1 MIKKYFFKILKI
13 LKYSIVGIG
22 SILFVKGYSLEI
34 GEMNVDLSWSLTQK
48 YDDNVTFRSKDPI
61 EDFITIL
68 SISGKGSY
76 EKKRDTLNVIATLN
90 QNFFAKNH
98 SFNNASQKV
107 VIDFQKSLSK
117 YSSLKV
123 LNTFTH
129 VYEPRSFEEAFGRG
143 GGRYSYYRNIFN
155 FNLYRDFT
163 KKLSLDF
170 RYSNENYQV
179 SKEGFRDSYLNRA
192 GLDLSYFLGPKIHFL
207 ISYDFLK
214 REFKPGESSS
224 SHFIT
229 LSPTYYF
236 TTQFFVAFTGGAQFI
251 KSYENTDYYSPLFLL
266 SFVCL
271 DQKGNA
277 TLSFLKRYYTNSYT
291 QDIFDYWNISFSF
304 SRSFSKRLR
313 VVSSAFYGEGKYK
326 ILNIQDSL
334 LGSSIKIRY
343 NLTEDFDLEWSYT
356 YSETDSN
363 IITREYK
370 KNTVFCRLI
379 FKF

>member
-1 MIKKYFFKILKI
+1 MIKRHFFKILMA
-13 LKYSIVGIG
+13 GIG
-22 SILFVKGYSLEI
+22 LLFFVKAYSLKI
-34 GEMNVDLSWSLTQK
+34 GGADIKLSWSLAQK

-61 EDFITIL
+61 DDFVTVL

-76 EKKRDTLNVIATLN
+76 ERKRSILNFIATLT

-98 SFNNASQKV
+98 SFNNSSQKV

-117 YSSLKV
+117 YSYLKV

-129 VYEPRSFEEAFGRG
+129 IYEPRSFEEAFGRG

-155 FNLYRDFT
+155 FSLYRDFT
-163 KKLSLDF
+163 KKLSLGF

-192 GLDLSYFLGPKIHFL
+192 GLDLSYFFGPKIHFL
-207 ISYDFLK
+207 LSYDFSK
-214 REFKPGESSS
+214 REFKPGRSSS

-236 TTQFFVAFTGGAQFI
+236 ATQFFVTFTGGAQFI
-251 KSYENTDYYSPLFLL
+251 KSYEDTDYQSPLFLL

-271 DQKGNA
+271 DQRGNMS
-277 TLSFLKRYYTNSYT
+277 LSFLKRYYTTSYT
-291 QDIFDYWNISFSF
+291 QDIFDYWRVSFSL
-304 SRSFSKRLR
+304 SRSLSRRLK
-313 VVSSAFYGEGKYK
+313 VISSAFYGEGKYK
-326 ILNIQDSL
+326 ILDIQDSL

-370 KNTVFCRLI
+370 KNVVFCRLI